1 MEDFHFLPC
10 NLTRSLLPT
19 ILSPSPSLL
28 FAEPVQAPRRSTIWE
43 FDLLPAIVWEMPPHR
58 VNEACQELAPAIM
71 AVPGSFL
78 PPSPPRAPPSHVDI
92 VIDKFVWAG
101 YFAYLKRINFF
112 PNNILVLS
120 FKKGLIEKKELLPL
134 RVALTN
140 FPLSCSMNLS
150 KFVKAHCWPS
160 MSKGSKFY
168 WKCYNL
174 LMLFNICHICLSN
187 IKAFDARKIKCSAI
201 KGKRTSLRVT
211 QNQKPRNATS
221 FSKKRD
227 PLPTC

>member
-1 MEDFHFLPC
+1 M
-10 NLTRSLLPT
+10 
-19 ILSPSPSLL
+19 
-28 FAEPVQAPRRSTIWE
+28 
-43 FDLLPAIVWEMPPHR
+43 
-58 VNEACQELAPAIM
+58 
-71 AVPGSFL
+71 
-78 PPSPPRAPPSHVDI
+78 
-92 VIDKFVWAG
+92 
-101 YFAYLKRINFF
+101 
-112 PNNILVLS
+112 
-120 FKKGLIEKKELLPL
+120 LPL

-187 IKAFDARKIKCSAI
+187 IKAFDVRKIKCSAI

-221 FSKKRD
+221 LSKKRD
-227 PLPTC
+227 PLPTCYYCLLPQKKTTTWKQKCTRFVDIKTLNLNYKHLKLWIKFNPKILANQNICCCDGLINQFHISVLSKTLAQDQAQKCWVWPKTS

>member
-1 MEDFHFLPC
+1 M
-10 NLTRSLLPT
+10 
-19 ILSPSPSLL
+19 
-28 FAEPVQAPRRSTIWE
+28 
-43 FDLLPAIVWEMPPHR
+43 
-58 VNEACQELAPAIM
+58 
-71 AVPGSFL
+71 
-78 PPSPPRAPPSHVDI
+78 
-92 VIDKFVWAG
+92 
-101 YFAYLKRINFF
+101 
-112 PNNILVLS
+112 
-120 FKKGLIEKKELLPL
+120 LPL

-168 WKCYNL
+168 WKCCNL

-187 IKAFDARKIKCSAI
+187 IKAFDVRKIKCSAI

-211 QNQKPRNATS
+211 QNQKRRNATS

-227 PLPTC
+227 PHPHLLTLPLATKKDNNLKTQMHKMVNNNP

>member
-1 MEDFHFLPC
+1 
-10 NLTRSLLPT
+10 
-19 ILSPSPSLL
+19 
-28 FAEPVQAPRRSTIWE
+28 
-43 FDLLPAIVWEMPPHR
+43 
-58 VNEACQELAPAIM
+58 
-71 AVPGSFL
+71 
-78 PPSPPRAPPSHVDI
+78 
-92 VIDKFVWAG
+92 
-101 YFAYLKRINFF
+101 
-112 PNNILVLS
+112 
-120 FKKGLIEKKELLPL
+120 
-134 RVALTN
+134 
-140 FPLSCSMNLS
+140 MNLS

-187 IKAFDARKIKCSAI
+187 IKAFDVRKIKCSAI

-227 PLPTC
+227 PLPTCYYCLLPQKKTTTWKQKCTRFVDIKKVEIDMLDRRHWHTYGKFYTLKVCKLRLFLLKKKQRKCINISYLSRLFVKI

>member
-1 MEDFHFLPC
+1 M
-10 NLTRSLLPT
+10 
-19 ILSPSPSLL
+19 
-28 FAEPVQAPRRSTIWE
+28 
-43 FDLLPAIVWEMPPHR
+43 
-58 VNEACQELAPAIM
+58 
-71 AVPGSFL
+71 
-78 PPSPPRAPPSHVDI
+78 
-92 VIDKFVWAG
+92 AG

-187 IKAFDARKIKCSAI
+187 IKAFDVRKIKCSAI

-211 QNQKPRNATS
+211 QNQKRRNATS